1 MIKKADNI
9 LIFLVGAESPGQRI
23 DKFLTCKIKDTSR
36 NHIQDL
42 IGRGKV
48 KVNGRGVNKHY
59 RVAESDRVIVELD
72 DREKPGTSLEP
83 QKINLKVIYE
93 DKYLL
98 VISKEPGMLTHP
110 VPGFNKNTLVNA
122 LLHYCNTLSNFSGKD
137 RAGIVHRLDK
147 DTSGL
152 LIVAKDD
159 RTHRLLLGKFKN
171 REIKKTYRALVWGS
185 FTEKRGEII
194 LPIGR
199 SRLDRKKMSISA
211 DRGKSAV
218 TRFEV
223 AEEFKD
229 TALLCVSPET
239 GRTHQIRV
247 HLSYIDHPVIGDS
260 IYGNRESKRR
270 SRELGVN
277 RQLLHAERLEFFH
290 PVTREKMKIEDELPD
305 DLSGCL
311 RLLREEI

>member
-9 LIFLVGAESPGQRI
+9 LSFLVDAESPGQRI

-42 IGRGKV
+42 IDSGKV
-48 KVNGRGVNKHY
+48 KISGRAVSKHY
-59 RVAESDRVIVELD
+59 RVAEGDRVTVEFD
-72 DREKPGTSLEP
+72 DRGKSETSIEP

-93 DKYLL
+93 DKYIL
-98 VISKEPGMLTHP
+98 VISKESGMLTHP

-122 LLHYCNTLSNFSGKD
+122 LLYYCDTLSDFSGKD

-159 RTHRLLLGKFKN
+159 KTHRLLVEKFKN

-229 TALLCVSPET
+229 TALLSVSPET

-247 HLSYIDHPVIGDS
+247 HLSYIGHPVIGDR
-260 IYGNRESKRR
+260 IYGNRESKKR
-270 SRELGVN
+270 SRELGVG
-277 RQLLHAERLEFFH
+277 RQFLHAEKLEFFH
-290 PVTREKMKIEDELPD
+290 PVTCENMTIEDELPD
-305 DLSGCL
+305 DLSGYL
-311 RLLREEI
+311 RVLREEI

>member
-1 MIKKADNI
+1 MIEKADNI
-9 LIFLVGAESPGQRI
+9 LSFRVNTKSAGQRI
-23 DKFLTCKIKDTSR
+23 DKFLTCKIKDISR
-36 NHIQDL
+36 SHIQDL

-48 KVNGRGVNKHY
+48 KVSGRAVSKHY
-59 RVAESDRVIVELD
+59 SVAESDIVTVEFD
-72 DREKPGTSLEP
+72 DKEKSGTSIEP

-98 VISKEPGMLTHP
+98 VISKESGMLTHP

-122 LLHYCNTLSNFSGKD
+122 LLYYCNTLSNFSGKD

-159 RTHRLLLGKFKN
+159 KTHRLLLEKFKN

-194 LPIGR
+194 LPISR
-199 SRLDRKKMSISA
+199 SRFDRKKMSISA

-229 TALLCVSPET
+229 TVLLYVSPET

-247 HLSYIDHPVIGDS
+247 HLSYIGHPVIGDR
-260 IYGNRESKRR
+260 IYGNRESKKR
-270 SRELGVN
+270 SRELGVA
-277 RQLLHAERLEFFH
+277 RQFLHAERLEFFH
-290 PVTREKMKIEDELPD
+290 PVTCEKMTIKDELPD
-305 DLSGCL
+305 DLSGYL
-311 RLLREEI
+311 RVLREEI

>member
-1 MIKKADNI
+1 METK
-9 LIFLVGAESPGQRI
+9 
-23 DKFLTCKIKDTSR
+23 
-36 NHIQDL
+36 
-42 IGRGKV
+42 KV
-48 KVNGRGVNKHY
+48 KQLLQRYFKGVSTDKEEKTLKAY
-59 RVAESDRVIVELD
+59 FKSD
-72 DREKPGTSLEP
+72 
-83 QKINLKVIYE
+83 
-93 DKYLL
+93 
-98 VISKEPGMLTHP
+98 
-110 VPGFNKNTLVNA
+110 
-122 LLHYCNTLSNFSGKD
+122 
-137 RAGIVHRLDK
+137 
-147 DTSGL
+147 
-152 LIVAKDD
+152 
-159 RTHRLLLGKFKN
+159 
-171 REIKKTYRALVWGS
+171 
-185 FTEKRGEII
+185 
-194 LPIGR
+194 
-199 SRLDRKKMSISA
+199 
-211 DRGKSAV
+211 
-218 TRFEV
+218 EV